1 MKETLTFEF
10 ETLRDTNLHVD
21 ATYKGGRS
29 GNAGDDP
36 FPALLSVSNQG
47 GFRYRGNLNKL
58 ELVVLTSSLNDPDW
72 PDSIDEATGVF
83 TYYGDNKKP
92 GRLLHETPRNGN
104 ELLRRIFELARRG
117 TSARAEVPPIF
128 VFANAG
134 TWRDVVFLGLAVP
147 GTVDTRPSED
157 LIAIWKSVGGKRF
170 QNYRA
175 RFTILDVP
183 VVTRAWLHDIRNGNP
198 RSSIAPPHW
207 LSWINGGN
215 PKALMATA
223 TLEYRTKSQQL
234 PQSPEDLEVLST
246 IHGFFAKR
254 PHDFEQCAA
263 TLARMLLPDITS
275 LDLTRPSRD
284 GGRDAIGMLRI
295 GQGATSIVADFALEA
310 KCYHHSN
317 SVGVREMSRLI
328 SRLRHRQFGILVT
341 TSYVDLQAYREIK
354 EDGHPIIVMSGV
366 DIVALLRLNG
376 YSGTASVLAWLKEG
390 FVPIE
395 LSLTQLSGDKEYQS
409 VASV

>member
-1 MKETLTFEF
+1 MKENLSFEF
-10 ETLRDTNLHVD
+10 ESLSDANLHVD
-21 ATYKGGRS
+21 ATYRGGRS

-36 FPALLSVSNQG
+36 FPALLTLSNQG
-47 GFRYRGNLNKL
+47 GFRYRGNLNSL

-72 PDSIDEATGVF
+72 PDSVDEATGVF
-83 TYYGDNKKP
+83 TYFGDNKKP

-104 ELLRRIFELARRG
+104 ELLRLIFEHATRDGEGRSL
-117 TSARAEVPPIF
+117 VPPIL

-134 TWRDVVFLGLAVP
+134 SWRDVVFLGLAVP
-147 GTVDTRPSED
+147 GTADTRPSED
-157 LIAIWKSVGGKRF
+157 LIAIWKSVGGQRF

-183 VVTRAWLHDIRNGNP
+183 VVTRSWINDIRSGNP
-198 RSSIAPPHW
+198 RSSNAPVP
-207 LSWINGGN
+207 WINWGNGGN

-234 PQSPEDLEVLST
+234 PQSPADLEVLSA
-246 IHGFFAKR
+246 IHKFFADR
-254 PHDFEQCAA
+254 PHDFEECAA

-295 GQGATSIVADFALEA
+295 GQGSTSIVADFALEA
-310 KCYHHSN
+310 KCYQHSS

-354 EDGHPIIVMSGV
+354 EDRHPIIVMSGV
-366 DIVALLRLNG
+366 DIVGLLRGNG
-376 YSGTASVLAWLKEG
+376 YSGIASVSTWLKEG
-390 FVPIE
+390 FSPNQTSV
-395 LSLTQLSGDKEYQS
+395 TQLDSSAVHSDIG
-409 VASV
+409 